1 MTKGGLD
8 TEIRKH
14 KQPIT
19 NADIS
24 AALAHNADGGPKP
37 VAVEDIVGLFFPVSL
52 FSIRFYNWVRIEN
65 FFFSKIQA
73 FLKSSTPAAVTAREA
88 ILLHGITS
96 HTVELL
102 RICVAGY
109 AERVRAQVNN
119 AFRSSVT
126 SRCWRFSFSKK
137 FGVAMMKNNNDLYLV
152 QDLPSKES
160 IAAKKDTTAARQLP
174 QSQLVEMLRAIVAP
188 SCPQAKKDEMFS
200 KLAKAHPYDQTT
212 RTLFTLLL
220 SQETNELLGRDDVEM
235 YCVDGREDDLTSCFV
250 SSKNI
255 YIYKFLMRFRF
266 RFEKWNQ
273 F

>member
-126 SRCWRFSFSKK
+126 SRC
-137 FGVAMMKNNNDLYLV
+137 
-152 QDLPSKES
+152 
-160 IAAKKDTTAARQLP
+160 
-174 QSQLVEMLRAIVAP
+174 
-188 SCPQAKKDEMFS
+188 
-200 KLAKAHPYDQTT
+200 
-212 RTLFTLLL
+212 
-220 SQETNELLGRDDVEM
+220 
-235 YCVDGREDDLTSCFV
+235 
-250 SSKNI
+250 
-255 YIYKFLMRFRF
+255 
-266 RFEKWNQ
+266 
-273 F
+273 